1 MKKSGGYIKRI
12 LAILLCL
19 ALLTGCGTSGGDNQ
33 MPQINSKVAAAMEE
47 DSQSTES
54 TADGSEAETVE
65 PLQAKNDIP
74 ADGVISK
81 AQMETIA
88 GQDMTVH
95 FNGKTDN
102 GITYQ
107 WSYDAKQIQ
116 NPIEQKLL
124 VEVTSDGLDNIKKE
138 AADAPYALAIT
149 LQPMQ
154 LAAAPTLT
162 LTLNEQWDADRV
174 LYCCE
179 EDGLKKLSDVTVSTV
194 ERKDTETANAETAT
208 TDTKA
213 ESGAETASA
222 TQTVTVLSFTVP
234 RVGDTFYLVGG
245 STTGADD
252 SEESTNE
259 TDTTDTQS
267 STGKSSGSNN
277 SSGKTSTKDT
287 SSASSTDKAASSKT
301 EETTEKALTC
311 TISIDCKTILDN
323 LDNLRASKADYVPAD
338 GWILYKSTVEFE
350 QGDTVFDVLKRV
362 TKAAGIQMESKWTP
376 MYNSYY
382 VEGINQLYE
391 FDCGEQSG
399 WMYSVNGWYPNY
411 GCSSYELKDGDKI
424 EWRYTCDLGSDVGDQ
439 YMGD

>member
-19 ALLTGCGTSGGDNQ
+19 ALLTGCGRSGGDNQ

-47 DSQSTES
+47 DSQTTES

-65 PLQAKNDIP
+65 PLQAENDIP

-81 AQMETIA
+81 TQMETIA

-107 WSYDAKQIQ
+107 WSYEGKQIQ

-179 EDGLKKLSDVTVSTV
+179 EDGLKKLSDVIVSTV
-194 ERKDTETANAETAT
+194 ERKDTETANAETTT

-213 ESGAETASA
+213 KSGAETASA
-222 TQTVTVLSFTVP
+222 MQTVTVLSFTVP

-245 STTGADD
+245 STTGTDD

>member
-47 DSQSTES
+47 DSQTTES

-65 PLQAKNDIP
+65 PLQEENDIP

-107 WSYDAKQIQ
+107 WSYEGKQIQ

-162 LTLNEQWDADRV
+162 LTLNEQWGADRV

-179 EDGLKKLSDVTVSTV
+179 EDGLKKLSDVTFS
-194 ERKDTETANAETAT
+194 T
-208 TDTKA
+208 TDTDD
-213 ESGAETASA
+213 G
-222 TQTVTVLSFTVP
+222 TVTVLSFTVP

-245 STTGADD
+245 STTGTDD

-277 SSGKTSTKDT
+277 SSGKTSTKDK